1 MLIVLMIL
9 TICAVVISIIT
20 NLDDNWDID
29 GKFIVSSLG
38 AIGLGILD
46 TIVIVWS
53 IFYMIDGITATPKI
67 EMYEEENTKIEE
79 QIDTLVKQYMEYE
92 GKTLTEF
99 KSESSITLVSLYPE
113 LKSDDLVSKQI
124 EVYIENNNKIKQL
137 KEDKINMKIGKWLLY
152 FGK

>member
-9 TICAVVISIIT
+9 TICAVVISAIT
-20 NLDDNWDID
+20 YPDNDWDIS
-29 GKFIVSSLG
+29 GKFVVSTIG
-38 AIGLGILD
+38 AIGLGIAD
-46 TIVIVWS
+46 FIVIITIIAYYS
-53 IFYMIDGITATPKI
+53 TGIVANPKI
-67 EMYEEENTKIEE
+67 EMYQEENQKIEE

>member
-9 TICAVVISIIT
+9 TICAVVISILGVEDEGT
-20 NLDDNWDID
+20 MFYV
-29 GKFIVSSLG
+29 GGLG

-46 TIVIVWS
+46 VIVIVFS
-53 IFYMIDGITATPKI
+53 VAYMISGILATPKI

-113 LKSDDLVSKQI
+113 LKSDNLVSKQI

>member
-9 TICAVVISIIT
+9 TICVAVISII
-20 NLDDNWDID
+20 DIENE
-29 GKFIVSSLG
+29 GTMYFLG
-38 AIGLGILD
+38 GIAAVGLGIIDAL
-46 TIVIVWS
+46 IIIFS
-53 IFYMIDGITATPKI
+53 IGYMVSGITATPKI

-79 QIDTLVKQYMEYE
+79 QINTLVKQYMEYE

-113 LKSDDLVSKQI
+113 LKSDNLISKQI

>member
-1 MLIVLMIL
+1 MLIVLIIL
-9 TICAVVISIIT
+9 TICAVVVSMI
-20 NLDDNWDID
+20 DVDNE
-29 GKFIVSSLG
+29 GTMFYLGGLG

-46 TIVIVWS
+46 VIVIISS
-53 IFYMIDGITATPKI
+53 ICYMTSGITATPKI
-67 EMYEEENTKIEE
+67 EMYQEENTKIEE

-137 KEDKINMKIGKWLLY
+137 KEDKINMRIGKWLLY

>member
-1 MLIVLMIL
+1 MLIVLIIL
-9 TICAVVISIIT
+9 TICAVVISILGVEDEGT
-20 NLDDNWDID
+20 MFYV
-29 GKFIVSSLG
+29 GGLG

-46 TIVIVWS
+46 VIVIVFS
-53 IFYMIDGITATPKI
+53 AAYMISGILATPKI

-113 LKSDDLVSKQI
+113 LKSDNLVSKQI

>member
-9 TICAVVISIIT
+9 TIC
-20 NLDDNWDID
+20 
-29 GKFIVSSLG
+29 FIVVAIIDVENEGWGYYLGILG

-46 TIVIVWS
+46 AIVLIGSS
-53 IFYMIDGITATPKI
+53 IYITSGITAAPKI
-67 EMYEEENTKIEE
+67 EMYEEENTKIEK

-92 GKTLTEF
+92 GKTLAEF

-124 EVYIENNNKIKQL
+124 EVYIENNNKIKEL